1 MSKKWSNAFCITR
14 PPGHHSGELDHCSGF
29 CYINNVAVGAQYLM
43 DKYKLKKIL
52 IFDWDVH
59 HGDGT

>member
-1 MSKKWSNAFCITR
+1 MKCNIR
-14 PPGHHSGELDHCSGF
+14 PPGHHAHCKDDTPSGF
-29 CYINNVAVGAQYLM
+29 CFLNNVAVATKFAQN
-43 DKYKLKKIL
+43 KGVKKIL